1 MSETT
6 DDVSPT
12 LRGERLRRRVIGMLV
27 IILIALLQGTSQ
39 YLATHDRARLM
50 MHLVL
55 VACVI
60 PPQMTGLSLGF
71 RYAARHR
78 WRLVPTLSAG
88 VLFSAAF
95 GMLGTTLVWRLAHV
109 VPAFHPRDPWP
120 ISRVLV
126 YGSVWGEIALCLW
139 AFAFV
144 FPLALEQARLRSLEA
159 EKLRTAAEL
168 ARLRAHLEPHF
179 LLNTLNAIAGLV
191 VEEPRAARKLLAAL
205 GDLLRD
211 ALHDDTEMQTI
222 EEQVAWLRRYA
233 EILEARHAG
242 HLAFRWDID
251 DRARSELLPR
261 LLLQPLVENAVKHG
275 ALKRE
280 GGGEVVVRAS
290 SDGAKIICAVEDNG
304 PGMSESEIRKGAF
317 GLHAVRRRLE
327 LRYASAASLR
337 LESSSAGTR
346 SVVELPLAYRLV
358 TANE

>member
-1 MSETT
+1 MSPAK
-6 DDVSPT
+6 D
-12 LRGERLRRRVIGMLV
+12 ERLQRRVIGTIV
-27 IILIALLQGTSQ
+27 IVVIVLLQGTSQ
-39 YLATHDRARLM
+39 YLATHDRARLA

-55 VACVI
+55 VAFVM
-60 PPQMTGLSLGF
+60 PPLMMGLSLGF
-71 RYAARHR
+71 RYAARHH

-88 VLFSAAF
+88 VLYSAAF
-95 GMLGTTLVWRLAHV
+95 GMLGTTLVWRLARV
-109 VPAFHPRDPWP
+109 VPAFHPRDPWL

-126 YGSVWGEIALCLW
+126 YGTVWGEIALGLW

-144 FPLALEQARLRSLEA
+144 FPLALDQARLRSLEA

-191 VEEPRAARKLLAAL
+191 VEEPREARKLLAAL

-211 ALHDDTEMQTI
+211 ALRDDTEMQTI
-222 EEQVAWLRRYA
+222 DEQVAWLRRYA
-233 EILEARHAG
+233 QILEARHAG

-251 DRARSELLPR
+251 EGARSELLPR

-290 SDGAKIICAVEDNG
+290 NDGAKIICSIEDNG
-304 PGMSESEIRKGAF
+304 PGMPETEIRQGAF

-337 LESSSAGTR
+337 LESTSAGTR
-346 SVVELPLAYRLV
+346 SVVELPLTHVAR
-358 TANE
+358 T